1 MLRISVKGLY
11 PVLKGLA
18 DKFEIFQCDI
28 HNLINIITFAATLH
42 SFYPVAC
49 ADPAGSDSLVQ
60 VGTNNLVRRVMRK
73 GQHFARAFKRA
84 VAVEYLQSGEER
96 KVIAMKYGLPNVQTI
111 SNWVSLYLTPHE
123 IETKCVNLPRINVN
137 AVEMSKVETPQPQ
150 VPLEDQQAVI
160 AQLQKQ
166 LQKLEKQLQFEKDRN
181 YALNT
186 LIDIAE
192 EQGIKIRKKSG
203 VKR

>member
-1 MLRISVKGLY
+1 
-11 PVLKGLA
+11 
-18 DKFEIFQCDI
+18 
-28 HNLINIITFAATLH
+28 
-42 SFYPVAC
+42 
-49 ADPAGSDSLVQ
+49 
-60 VGTNNLVRRVMRK
+60 MRK
-73 GQHFARAFKRA
+73 GQRFARAFKRA

-96 KVIAMKYGLPNVQTI
+96 KVIAMKYGLPNVQTV

-123 IETKCVNLPRINVN
+123 IETKCVNLPRVNVN
-137 AVEMSKVETPQPQ
+137 AVEMAKVETPQPQ
-150 VPLEDQQAVI
+150 VPLESQQAVI
-160 AQLQKQ
+160 EQLQKQ
-166 LQKLEKQLQFEKDRN
+166 LQKLEKLLQFEKDRN

>member
-1 MLRISVKGLY
+1 
-11 PVLKGLA
+11 
-18 DKFEIFQCDI
+18 
-28 HNLINIITFAATLH
+28 
-42 SFYPVAC
+42 
-49 ADPAGSDSLVQ
+49 
-60 VGTNNLVRRVMRK
+60 MRK
-73 GQHFARAFKRA
+73 GQRFARAFKRA

-96 KVIAMKYGLPNVQTI
+96 KVIAMKYGLPNVQTV

-137 AVEMSKVETPQPQ
+137 AVEMAKVETPQPQ
-150 VPLEDQQAVI
+150 VPVPLESQQAVI
-160 AQLQKQ
+160 EQLQKQ

>member
-1 MLRISVKGLY
+1 
-11 PVLKGLA
+11 
-18 DKFEIFQCDI
+18 
-28 HNLINIITFAATLH
+28 
-42 SFYPVAC
+42 
-49 ADPAGSDSLVQ
+49 
-60 VGTNNLVRRVMRK
+60 MRK
-73 GQHFARAFKRA
+73 GQRFARAFKRA

-96 KVIAMKYGLPNVQTI
+96 KVIAMKYGLPSVQTI

-137 AVEMSKVETPQPQ
+137 AVEMAKVETPQPQ
-150 VPLEDQQAVI
+150 VPLENQQAVI
-160 AQLQKQ
+160 EQLQRQ
-166 LQKLEKQLQFEKDRN
+166 LQKLEKQLRFEKDRN

>member
-1 MLRISVKGLY
+1 
-11 PVLKGLA
+11 
-18 DKFEIFQCDI
+18 
-28 HNLINIITFAATLH
+28 
-42 SFYPVAC
+42 
-49 ADPAGSDSLVQ
+49 
-60 VGTNNLVRRVMRK
+60 MRK
-73 GQHFARAFKRA
+73 GQRFARAFKRA

-96 KVIAMKYGLPNVQTI
+96 KVIAMKYGLPSVQTI

-137 AVEMSKVETPQPQ
+137 AVEMSNVETPQPQ
-150 VPLEDQQAVI
+150 VPFEDQQAVI
-160 AQLQKQ
+160 EQLQRQ
-166 LQKLEKQLQFEKDRN
+166 LQKLEKQLRFEKDRN

>member
-1 MLRISVKGLY
+1 MGNKKFSRGL
-11 PVLKGLA
+11 
-18 DKFEIFQCDI
+18 
-28 HNLINIITFAATLH
+28 
-42 SFYPVAC
+42 
-49 ADPAGSDSLVQ
+49 
-60 VGTNNLVRRVMRK
+60 
-73 GQHFARAFKRA
+73 KRSICI
-84 VAVEYLQSGEER
+84 EYMQSGQSR
-96 KVIAMKYGLPNVQTI
+96 KEIAMKYGLPSVQTI

-137 AVEMSKVETPQPQ
+137 AVEMAKVDTPQPQ
-150 VPLEDQQAVI
+150 VPLENQQAVI
-160 AQLQKQ
+160 EQLQKQ

>member
-1 MLRISVKGLY
+1 M
-11 PVLKGLA
+11 
-18 DKFEIFQCDI
+18 
-28 HNLINIITFAATLH
+28 
-42 SFYPVAC
+42 
-49 ADPAGSDSLVQ
+49 
-60 VGTNNLVRRVMRK
+60 
-73 GQHFARAFKRA
+73 
-84 VAVEYLQSGEER
+84 
-96 KVIAMKYGLPNVQTI
+96 IALKYGLPSVQTV

-137 AVEMSKVETPQPQ
+137 AVEMGKVETPQPQ
-150 VPLEDQQAVI
+150 VPLENRQAVI
-160 AQLQKQ
+160 EQLQKQ

>member
-1 MLRISVKGLY
+1 MS
-11 PVLKGLA
+11 
-18 DKFEIFQCDI
+18 
-28 HNLINIITFAATLH
+28 
-42 SFYPVAC
+42 
-49 ADPAGSDSLVQ
+49 
-60 VGTNNLVRRVMRK
+60 K

-84 VAVEYLQSGEER
+84 VAVEYLQSGKER

-137 AVEMSKVETPQPQ
+137 AIEMSNVETPQPQ
-150 VPLEDQQAVI
+150 VPMEDQQAVI
-160 AQLQKQ
+160 EQLQRQ

>member
-1 MLRISVKGLY
+1 
-11 PVLKGLA
+11 
-18 DKFEIFQCDI
+18 
-28 HNLINIITFAATLH
+28 
-42 SFYPVAC
+42 
-49 ADPAGSDSLVQ
+49 
-60 VGTNNLVRRVMRK
+60 MRK

-137 AVEMSKVETPQPQ
+137 AVEMAKVETPQTQ
-150 VPLEDQQAVI
+150 VPLENQQAVI
-160 AQLQKQ
+160 EQ

-186 LIDIAE
+186 LIGIAE